1 MGLVLRKPLQKHW
14 VAQTMSRT
22 YKRSKQKKSVG
33 LCLSSQA
40 DQAHPKK
47 GGNQCPSPEIR
58 TGGQNGYYT

>member
-1 MGLVLRKPLQKHW
+1 